1 MTDPA
6 AHNPPSE
13 RDDSWP
19 PSRPLPL
26 DADAMREVLDGAARA
41 LIVDLGL
48 RAEPDVVAAQ
58 LDEHV
63 CNLVLRLRRVEVS
76 RDSAERNLRDLAET
90 VHREHLA
97 RMAWLATLPDGS
109 CGNPPPR
116 ALLDAEEATRAAVRR
131 VK

>member
-63 CNLVLRLRRVEVS
+63 CSLVLRLRRVEAS
-76 RDSAERNLRDLAET
+76 RDAAERSLRDLAET

-97 RMAWLATLPDGS
+97 RIAWLATLPDGAM
-109 CGNPPPR
+109 PR
-116 ALLDAEEATRAAVRR
+116 PSSLVLDAEEATRAAVRR

>member
-97 RMAWLATLPDGS
+97 RIAWLATLPDGAM
-109 CGNPPPR
+109 PR
-116 ALLDAEEATRAAVRR
+116 PSSLVLDAEEATRAAVRR